1 MGVGAGAIGGV
12 IGLAGSGVSAMGQM
26 QKANIEA
33 KNAEN
38 QGVMQGMQAMWQAGQ
53 LNIDAAMQDLNATQ
67 TDLYLR
73 QKNYEQMGQINAVV
87 AMTGSD
93 YDSPSNN
100 AVKNRF
106 ETLNDNQRENA
117 DWNYHMQ
124 AEQDR
129 NMAQIALLSGMI
141 NMSLAQ
147 ENAGAIRSGGRMSA
161 IGGMLG
167 GLGGLFG

>member
-1 MGVGAGAIGGV
+1 MGMGAGMIGGLV
-12 IGLAGSGVSAMGQM
+12 GLAGSGVSAMGQM
-26 QKANIEA
+26 RKANIEA
-33 KNAEN
+33 QNQEN
-38 QGVMQGMQAMWQAGQ
+38 MGIMQGMQAMWQAGQ
-53 LNIDAAMQDLNATQ
+53 YNIDAHLQDLHATQ

-73 QKNYEQMGQINAVV
+73 QKTYEQMGQINAVL
-87 AMTGSD
+87 AITGSD

-106 ETLNDNQRENA
+106 QGLNDQQRENA

-141 NMSLAQ
+141 NMQLAHQ
-147 ENAGAIRSGGRMSA
+147 NAGEMRAGGRMAA
-161 IGGMLG
+161 IGSMLG

>member
-1 MGVGAGAIGGV
+1 MGVGPGMIGGV

-38 QGVMQGMQAMWQAGQ
+38 QGIMQGMQAMWQAGQ
-53 LNIDAAMQDLNATQ
+53 LNIDAAMKDLNATQ
-67 TDLYLR
+67 TDLFLR
-73 QKNYEQMGQINAVV
+73 QRNMEQMGQIAAVMS
-87 AMTGSD
+87 MTGSE
-93 YDSPSNN
+93 YDSPSNS
-100 AVKNRF
+100 AVRNRF
-106 ETLNDNQRENA
+106 ETQNDQQREHA
-117 DWNYHMQ
+117 LWNYRME
-124 AEQDR
+124 AEQER

-147 ENAGAIRSGGRMSA
+147 QNAGAIRSGGRMSA